1 MWLDFDPQAGREQ
14 AGRRPA
20 FVLSPE
26 RYNRTVGL
34 AVLCPVTS
42 RVKGYPF
49 EVALP
54 GGLGVSGV
62 VLADQVRSLDWRRR
76 RAEFAAEAPAET
88 TEEVRQKVLALL
100 G

>member
-1 MWLDFDPQAGREQ
+1 MISTRRQGEN
-14 AGRRPA
+14 RPA
-20 FVLSPE
+20 VGLFSPE

-34 AVLCPVTS
+34 ALLCPVTS

-49 EVALP
+49 E
-54 GGLGVSGV
+54 
-62 VLADQVRSLDWRRR
+62 LADQVRSLDWRRR